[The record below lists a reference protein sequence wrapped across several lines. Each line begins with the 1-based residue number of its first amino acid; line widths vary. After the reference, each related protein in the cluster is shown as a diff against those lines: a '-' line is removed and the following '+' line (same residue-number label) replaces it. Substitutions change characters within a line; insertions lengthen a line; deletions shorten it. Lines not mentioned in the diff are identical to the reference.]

1 MKISRN
7 VICLIFFVGFGI
19 QSISAQ
25 NAKLESATPN
35 EKTYYAFAQVV
46 VHNGTLI
53 ITPLREIKLPSSTS
67 EREERQRIL
76 AFNAVNNPQ
85 FLKKVSSQFSKLLEK
100 TRIPS
105 TYNSIT
111 ISSNKEEVIEARN
124 IWLSKKENNIIH
136 VPDFEFMQSQ
146 NETAASKKIIIE

>member
-1 MKISRN
+1 M
-7 VICLIFFVGFGI
+7 
-19 QSISAQ
+19 
-25 NAKLESATPN
+25 
-35 EKTYYAFAQVV
+35 
-46 VHNGTLI
+46 I